1 MTKVGLGYSTLPDA
15 HAAASQL
22 ADLATLGLEGKPT
35 LAILLA
41 TVDYDLDTLVGVV
54 QERLGDT
61 PLWGGTS
68 SSGVF
73 TSDGWITAEKGA
85 AALMLLTGQ
94 PAGVGAALVGSDP
107 LTAAKDAVGQA
118 LAQAGGSAVAFLT
131 MPVMGQEDALLEAI
145 AQLAPN
151 TPVVGGAS
159 SEHGPAGSMRQF
171 ANGKV
176 LQGGYSV
183 AAIGGI
189 GFAPW
194 RPGWSFFNGYQPT
207 GKKAV
212 ITAATGRR
220 LLTLDG
226 RPALEVYQEWTGL
239 PKEEISG
246 GNILIASTRLPLV
259 LLLEGQEIACHPVSG
274 NDDGS
279 IDTAV
284 TQPVGATIELRENTL
299 DGMVAD
305 VATAVGA
312 AAKQAGEP
320 AVVFLSHCAGRAL
333 ALGERIG
340 EVPGQVKK
348 AVGDVPLV
356 GFLAF
361 GEQGC
366 VLLDEPMHANLSL
379 SVLVLGKD

>member
-22 ADLATLGLEGKPT
+22 ADLAALGLEGTPT

-41 TVDYDLDTLVGVV
+41 TVDYDLNTLVGVV
-54 QERLGDT
+54 QECLGDT

-73 TSDGWITAEKGA
+73 TNDGWITAEKGA

-94 PAGVGAALVGSDP
+94 PAGVGAAMVGNDP
-107 LTAAKDAVGQA
+107 LAAAKDAVGQA

-183 AAIGGI
+183 AAIG
-189 GFAPW
+189 APW
-194 RPGWSFFNGYQPT
+194 QTGWSFFNGYHPT

-226 RPALEVYQEWTGL
+226 RPALDVYQEWTGL
-239 PKEEISG
+239 PTEEISG

-299 DGMVAD
+299 DGMIAD

-312 AAKQAGEP
+312 AAKQVDEP
-320 AVVFLSHCAGRAL
+320 AVVFLSHCGGRAL
-333 ALGERIG
+333 ALGERIS

-361 GEQGC
+361 GEQGN
-366 VLLDEPMHANLSL
+366 VLPDRPMHANLSL
-379 SVLVLGKD
+379 SVLVLGKN